1 MKGNRV
7 GVCKILLAFIAVAVL
22 AVTAINSALALSA
35 SNIDLIYYNSATHKP
50 VYEVQFLTVPL
61 AYDTGSNPKLI
72 VYGAG
77 TSFKI
82 QVTNYES
89 NVGGVIVKLV
99 NVYDGTEKILGSLN
113 RYVPTKE
120 FTVSNLYPGYWKV
133 VIVGTDNLPTWDLSN
148 ASAPT
153 NGGPH
158 EIEIVGTPELVV
170 GLLNPSRNI
179 ALGDTAK
186 ILVKVEGLYGET
198 NVSVEVIGK
207 HTLNFYRTLGRSNS
221 TWILN
226 VPTDKLGT
234 GECRVLVRTMG
245 IIGSLTFNVVGV
257 NVTNVSVQSAS
268 ATNASNA
275 SMVCRQKMHVNATN
289 ASSVPV
295 NVSVKNRI
303 KRLNETVKMKNKNVS
318 TNNTVNS
325 TVNAGAGRTNA
336 TGNKTGNKTAK
347 TRTPGFEAVIAVA
360 ALLALAVTRR
370 IR

>member
-1 MKGNRV
+1 MKGNKI
-7 GVCKILLAFIAVAVL
+7 GVCKILLAIAIAVL
-22 AVTAINSALALSA
+22 TVTSINSALALSA
-35 SNIDLIYYNSATHKP
+35 SNIDLIYYNSTTHRP

-61 AYDTGSNPKLI
+61 AYNTTGSGTKLV

-77 TSFKI
+77 TSFSI

-89 NVGGVIVKLV
+89 NAGGVIVKLV
-99 NVYDGTEKILGSLN
+99 NVYDGTERVLGYLN
-113 RYVPTKE
+113 SSVSTKK
-120 FTVSNLYPGYWKV
+120 FTISNLYPGYWKI
-133 VIVGTDNLPTWDLSN
+133 VIVGTGNLPTWDISN

-158 EIEIVGTPELVV
+158 EIKIEGNPKLVI
-170 GLLNPSRNI
+170 GLLNPTRNI
-179 ALGDTAK
+179 ALGDVAK

-207 HTLNFYRTLGRSNS
+207 HTLNFFRTLGGSNS

-226 VPTDKLGT
+226 VPTDRLGI
-234 GECRVLVRTMG
+234 GEYRVLVRAIG
-245 IIGSLTFNVVGV
+245 ITGSLTFNVVGV
-257 NVTNVSVQSAS
+257 NVTNVSVQSTNATN
-268 ATNASNA
+268 ATNAS
-275 SMVCRQKMHVNATN
+275 MVYRQKMHVNATN

-295 NVSVKNRI
+295 NISVKNRV
-303 KRLNETVKMKNKNVS
+303 KKLNGTVKVKNKNAL

-325 TVNAGAGRTNA
+325 TVNASAGTNV

-360 ALLALAVTRR
+360 ALLALTVKRRTR
-370 IR
+370 

>member
-1 MKGNRV
+1 MKGNGVR
-7 GVCKILLAFIAVAVL
+7 VCKILLAFTAVAVL

-35 SNIDLIYYNSATHKP
+35 SNIDLIYYNSTTHKP

-77 TSFKI
+77 TSFRI

-89 NVGGVIVKLV
+89 NAGGVIVKLV

-133 VIVGTDNLPTWDLSN
+133 VIVGTGNLPTWDISN

-153 NGGPH
+153 NGGAH
-158 EIEIVGTPELVV
+158 EIRIEGNPKLVV

-186 ILVKVEGLYGET
+186 ILVKVKGLYGET

-207 HTLNFYRTLGRSNS
+207 HTLNFSRTLGGSNS
-221 TWILN
+221 TWVLN
-226 VPTDKLGT
+226 VPTDRLGT
-234 GECRVLVRTMG
+234 GECRVLVRAMG
-245 IIGSLTFNVVGV
+245 ITGSLTFNVVGV
-257 NVTNVSVQSAS
+257 NVTNVSVQPAS
-268 ATNASNA
+268 ATNAS
-275 SMVCRQKMHVNATN
+275 MVYRQKVHANATN

-295 NVSVKNRI
+295 NVSVKNRV
-303 KRLNETVKMKNKNVS
+303 KRLNETVKVKNKNVS